1 MYNEYRDLLDDYKDN
16 LIKELDNWA
25 DEVRQNIS
33 VLIKDDEYSRKVV
46 FRLFE
51 KIHGDFGFFQP
62 CEYPLL
68 YAILK
73 HVDNLGNV
81 TIRGTASKADW
92 YVLLKLIK
100 EFKYEV
106 NYAPENEEDFDPDIE
121 LLEFSYTVQDSV
133 KYGQKVA
140 KDGEEGL
147 NNYLNQCAKTI
158 KLLGIYTIMAHPRIA
173 NAVADL
179 LIAPFDG
186 YSPGRDAEYI
196 PVANIVYQYA
206 IRLKATPTNSRL
218 WEGILAA
225 IDILQ
230 RKNNE
235 RVARE

>member
-1 MYNEYRDLLDDYKDN
+1 MHNEYRFLRDN
-16 LIKELDNWA
+16 YGGYNILEKLDNWA
-25 DEVRQNIS
+25 DEVRQNIN
-33 VLIKDDEYSRKVV
+33 VLIKDEEYSSKVAV
-46 FRLFE
+46 RLIE
-51 KIHGDFGFFQP
+51 EIHRDVTFFQP
-62 CEYPLL
+62 CEFPLP
-68 YAILK
+68 YAILQHLEGIIMGYATK
-73 HVDNLGNV
+73 
-81 TIRGTASKADW
+81 KADW
-92 YVLLKLIK
+92 YLILKLIK
-100 EFKYEV
+100 ELRYEAC
-106 NYAPENEEDFDPDIE
+106 YAPENEEDFDPDIE
-121 LLEFSYTVQDSV
+121 LLEFVYTLQDSIA
-133 KYGQKVA
+133 YNRTNGR
-140 KDGEEGL
+140 DREEGL

-158 KLLGIYTIMAHPRIA
+158 KSLGIYTIMAHPRIA

-206 IRLKATPTNSRL
+206 IRLKATPTNARL

>member
-1 MYNEYRDLLDDYKDN
+1 MYNEYRFLRDSYGGYNIIEK
-16 LIKELDNWA
+16 LDNWA
-25 DEVRQNIS
+25 DEVRQNIN
-33 VLIKDDEYSRKVV
+33 VLIKDEEYSSKVAV
-46 FRLFE
+46 RLIE
-51 KIHGDFGFFQP
+51 EIHRDVTFFQP
-62 CEYPLL
+62 CELPLP
-68 YAILK
+68 YAILQHLEGIIMGYATK
-73 HVDNLGNV
+73 
-81 TIRGTASKADW
+81 KADW
-92 YVLLKLIK
+92 YVILKLIK
-100 EFKYEV
+100 ELRYEAC
-106 NYAPENEEDFDPDIE
+106 YAPENEEDFDPDIE
-121 LLEFSYTVQDSV
+121 LLEFVYTLQDSIA
-133 KYGQKVA
+133 YNRTNGR
-140 KDGEEGL
+140 DSEEGL